1 MHLLVP
7 DRCHRPRD
15 PSRNVLILLAVPARL
30 ERATFGLGNRCS
42 IRLSYGTKPLKR
54 LPYFAFRSSL
64 HSQMLP
70 TLLPKPIN
78 LNSRSPL

>member
-15 PSRNVLILLAVPARL
+15 SSRNVLILLAVPARL

-42 IRLSYGTKPLKR
+42 IRLSYGTKRLKR
-54 LPYFAFRSSL
+54 LPYFIFRSSL
-64 HSQMLP
+64 QMLP
-70 TLLPKPIN
+70 TLLPRPIN

>member
-42 IRLSYGTKPLKR
+42 IRLSYGTKRLIILENLVQIFSWKR
-54 LPYFAFRSSL
+54 R
-64 HSQMLP
+64 
-70 TLLPKPIN
+70 LLPVCY
-78 LNSRSPL
+78 PLHCDTCLEPS